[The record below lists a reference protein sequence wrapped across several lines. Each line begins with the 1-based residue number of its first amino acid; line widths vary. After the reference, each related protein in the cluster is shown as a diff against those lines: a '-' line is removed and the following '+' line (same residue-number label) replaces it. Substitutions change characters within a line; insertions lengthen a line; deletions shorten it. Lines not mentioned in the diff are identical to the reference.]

1 MFINLRTL
9 FAGAFAVVIIL
20 LTVLLSYLIG
30 YESSKT
36 AEVSIGRSLAGVAH
50 QLSANLD
57 NFMWARAGEIEALSN
72 MEVFQKPIDKTEATE
87 TLNHLKASLPVFTW
101 VGYTDLQGNVLA
113 STDNLLL
120 GQNIKERPIFKK
132 GLNGPYF
139 GDVHDAV
146 LLASLLPNPGGGSLQ
161 FVDIG
166 IPVKDKS
173 GRTLGMLGAHLSWEW
188 SKQVEAATLGPFK
201 ESMEGV
207 QVMVVGKNQ
216 DKVLLG
222 PGGDVG
228 KVMNDPAVHHAQEGG
243 NSWIIEQSDNGK
255 SYLTGYA
262 YGNGYQNYSGLGW
275 SVIVRQPTE
284 IAFASVH
291 RLQQYIALCGLATAL
306 LFGIAGWFLAGW
318 IVRPLKRIAESADV
332 LSSGGQAEIP
342 SITHIRDL
350 SNLSH
355 SLRNLIDN
363 LTQAETELGHMSDMA
378 RHDVL
383 TGLPNRLALDDYLAH
398 AVTKAKQNRSTLS
411 FLYMDLDGFKKV
423 NDTMGHGAGDKLL
436 QEVAFRLL
444 DSTRDHEMVTRL
456 GGDEFVIILH
466 TSALRPMQEAE
477 AVAKRIIDKINQPYL
492 IDGQIVHVGCSVGAA
507 VWSPESQDTSEILRL
522 ADEALYISKRSG
534 KNRITFEKAV

>member
-1 MFINLRTL
+1 M
-9 FAGAFAVVIIL
+9 
-20 LTVLLSYLIG
+20 
-30 YESSKT
+30 
-36 AEVSIGRSLAGVAH
+36 
-50 QLSANLD
+50 
-57 NFMWARAGEIEALSN
+57 EAS
-72 MEVFQKPIDKTEATE
+72 
-87 TLNHLKASLPVFTW
+87 
-101 VGYTDLQGNVLA
+101 
-113 STDNLLL
+113 
-120 GQNIKERPIFKK
+120 
-132 GLNGPYF
+132 
-139 GDVHDAV
+139 
-146 LLASLLPNPGGGSLQ
+146 
-161 FVDIG
+161 
-166 IPVKDKS
+166 
-173 GRTLGMLGAHLSWEW
+173 
-188 SKQVEAATLGPFK
+188 TLGPFK

-228 KVMNDPAVHHAQEGG
+228 KVMNDPAVHQAQEGG